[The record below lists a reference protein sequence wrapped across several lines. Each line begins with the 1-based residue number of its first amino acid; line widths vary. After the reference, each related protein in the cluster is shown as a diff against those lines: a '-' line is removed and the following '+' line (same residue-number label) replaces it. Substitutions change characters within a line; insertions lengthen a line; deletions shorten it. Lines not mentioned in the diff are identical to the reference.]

1 MLASLPRQIILEN
14 EQLLLRPLQFADFPA
29 LLPLTQDPSLWTY
42 FTHDLSTLA
51 ELETWAA
58 GHYSGDRL
66 QFVVMDKQSGEL
78 LGSTGFGNYF
88 PRDQRI
94 EIGWTWLGKTFQG
107 TGINTQMKSLMLNYA
122 FDALGMLR
130 VEFKTDVLNLP
141 ARQALL
147 RLGATE
153 EGILRSHT
161 LMTHGRRRDT
171 IYYSFLRGEWPTG
184 GR

>member
-1 MLASLPRQIILEN
+1 MMLDRDLILEN
-14 EQLLLRPLQFADFPA
+14 EQLLLRPLQDEDFPA
-29 LLPLTQDPSLWTY
+29 LLPLTQNPSLWTY

-51 ELETWAA
+51 GLEAWAA
-58 GHYSGDRL
+58 GHFSGDRL
-66 QFVVMDKQSGEL
+66 QFVVIDKATQQV

-94 EIGWTWLGKTFQG
+94 EIGWTWLGKVAQG
-107 TGINTQMKSLMLNYA
+107 TGINAPMKSLMLQYA
-122 FDALGMLR
+122 FGELEMHR
-130 VEFKTDVLNLP
+130 IEFKTDVLNLP

-161 LMTHGRRRDT
+161 LMTQGRRRDT
-171 IYYSFLRGEWPTG
+171 IYYSFLRGEWPAG
-184 GR
+184 GN

>member
-1 MLASLPRQIILEN
+1 MLAKDLVLKSERIK
-14 EQLLLRPLQFADFPA
+14 LRPLEREDLPI
-29 LLPLTQDPSLWTY
+29 LLELTQDPTLWTY

-51 ELETWAA
+51 GLETWAA
-58 GHYSGDRL
+58 GHFSEERL
-66 QFVVMDKQSGEL
+66 QLVVVDQGSQQL

-94 EIGWTWLGKTFQG
+94 EIGWTWLGRAAQG
-107 TGINTQMKSLMLNYA
+107 TGTNREMKALMLNYA
-122 FDALGMLR
+122 FKELGMLR

-141 ARQALL
+141 ARKALL

-161 LMTHGRRRDT
+161 LMTQDRRRDT
-171 IYYSFLRGEWPTG
+171 IYYSFLKGENWLID
-184 GR
+184 

>member
-1 MLASLPRQIILEN
+1 MLAKDLVLEN
-14 EQLLLRPLQFADFPA
+14 DQLLLRPLQVADFPA

-51 ELETWAA
+51 GLEAWAA
-58 GHYSGDRL
+58 GHFSGERL
-66 QFVVMDKQSGEL
+66 QFVVIDKQSGKIH
-78 LGSTGFGNYF
+78 GSTGFGNYF

-94 EIGWTWLGKTFQG
+94 EIGWTWLGKAFQG
-107 TGINTQMKSLMLNYA
+107 TGINAQMKSLMLNYA
-122 FDALGMLR
+122 FDALGILR

-153 EGILRSHT
+153 EGVLRSHT
-161 LMTHGRRRDT
+161 LMTNDRRRDT
-171 IYYSFLRGEWPTG
+171 IYYSFLRGEWP
-184 GR
+184 GRDLE